1 MPQQQ
6 QLAWLVL
13 GRPLNDTASAGDK
26 SMVGNAATS
35 LGLAGGEWLAQQLGS
50 KIGIDEITVGAKPGE
65 TNEQAMFTVGKYLSP
80 KLFISYRS
88 EERRVGKEC
97 VRTCRSRWSPD
108 H

>member
-6 QLAWLVL
+6 QRAWLVL

-65 TNEQAMFTVGKYLSP
+65 TNEQAMFTVGKYLS
-80 KLFISYRS
+80 RS
-88 EERRVGKEC
+88 EERRGGKEC
-97 VRTCRSRWSPD
+97 VSTCRSRWAP
-108 H
+108 